1 MVITGVG
8 GNSPAGGGTYVGLSG
23 SEIGTF
29 ITIVTGV
36 PVIGFSKPGSKPFSG
51 IKGYQEKGV
60 KVSLRNNLE
69 NYSVFLQTYSHTFDR
84 YDPRP
89 SQVSARSPHCL
100 TIGHGCFP
108 HTPVSVSEAGPSQ
121 VEPPRQIL
129 VLVA

>member
-8 GNSPAGGGTYVGLSG
+8 GNSPAGGGTSVGLSG

-60 KVSLRNNLE
+60 IVSLRNHLE
-69 NYSVFLQTYSHTFDR
+69 NYPMFLRTYGHNFDP
-84 YDPRP
+84 YDPWP

-100 TIGHGCFP
+100 TIGQG
-108 HTPVSVSEAGPSQ
+108 
-121 VEPPRQIL
+121 
-129 VLVA
+129 